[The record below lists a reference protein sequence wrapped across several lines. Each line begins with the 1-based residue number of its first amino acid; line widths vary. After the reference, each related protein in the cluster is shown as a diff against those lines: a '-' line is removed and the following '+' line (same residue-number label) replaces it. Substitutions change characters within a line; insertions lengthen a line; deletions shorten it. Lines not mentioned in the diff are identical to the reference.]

1 MALALREGSGDTKA
15 RAQRFR
21 ALLSDLVQKAT
32 RDMGNT
38 PVGVMMGPFLP
49 MVGPIIERMPDTTAL
64 AILGFVKERLHYVET
79 GELHV

>member
-32 RDMGNT
+32 RDMGTT
-38 PVGVMMGPFLP
+38 PVGMMVGPFIP
-49 MVGPIIERMPDTTAL
+49 MVGPIISKMPDHTAL
-64 AILGFVKERLHYVET
+64 AILGYVKERIHYVDT
-79 GELHV
+79 GENE